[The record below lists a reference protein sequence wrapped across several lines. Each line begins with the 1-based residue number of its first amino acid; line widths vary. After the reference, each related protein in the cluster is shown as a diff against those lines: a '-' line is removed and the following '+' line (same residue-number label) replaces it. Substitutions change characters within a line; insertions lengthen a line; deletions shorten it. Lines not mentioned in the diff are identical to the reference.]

1 MNLNVMTVFLGD
13 AAPPAGQPNSPG
25 WLLIGYVVIF
35 GLMFYFA
42 IMRPQSKRTK
52 DQANLLK
59 TIRPN
64 DQVTTTGGIVG
75 TVVSVKD
82 ETLIIRS
89 ADTKLEVVKS
99 SIGTVVPFKGSSE
112 S

>member
-1 MNLNVMTVFLGD
+1 MNLNVMTVILGD

-25 WLLIGYVVIF
+25 YLLIGYIVIF

-42 IMRPQSKRTK
+42 IMRPQSKRAK
-52 DQANLLK
+52 DQAAMVK
-59 TIRPN
+59 GVRPN

-82 ETLIIRS
+82 ETIVIRS
-89 ADTKLEVVKS
+89 ADTKIEVIKS
-99 SIGTVVPFKGSSE
+99 SIGAVVPFKGSSE